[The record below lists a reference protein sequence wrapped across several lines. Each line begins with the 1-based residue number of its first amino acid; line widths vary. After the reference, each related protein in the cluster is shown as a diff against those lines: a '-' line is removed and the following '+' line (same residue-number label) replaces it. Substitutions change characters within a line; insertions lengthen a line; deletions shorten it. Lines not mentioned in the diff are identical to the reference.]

1 MSGPAPVRRVAPG
14 PMRFQ
19 TPNSLTTAFR
29 RPRARFR
36 VPGAG
41 TARPTQ
47 ALPDRERA
55 AARPGRERVP
65 ARTGHPPLTGRDLRG
80 RPGPARTP
88 GREVP
93 GLRVLAPATAP
104 FRPAPPGQTRAT
116 GAARPRPQRPARMA
130 GPERTGPR
138 PPPQAVRPPPAP
150 LGPARVVARSH
161 PGARKAAQAAA
172 RSRLAP
178 LGSVRPTGAAPHGLP
193 DSARMSG
200 PGPPGHREPAQV
212 AVAGPPRLLETP
224 SAGAER
230 LGQRHRGAAAE
241 GCGDRSGVTHRCQG
255 KPTRCIRPAS
265 SRRGTGHRP
274 GPPGSAPR
282 GLAVPPANRRPSRGT
297 PHSPPA
303 THPPTRRRPRP
314 GRSLTTPCC
323 RTGGRRGAPIA
334 TGAHTP
340 ATPARC
346 FGRRPV
352 AGRRA
357 PAGRPHPVDDQPPPL
372 HGLGRP
378 AAEPERTA
386 GAPVR
391 RNQRGRDAG
400 SEGLRRRGL
409 HPRVLH
415 SWDLRNWGPHSRRPD
430 RWGPDR
436 RSPHS

>member
-1 MSGPAPVRRVAPG
+1 MCRTVRPAMSGPAPVRRVAPG

-41 TARPTQ
+41 TARPTH

-116 GAARPRPQRPARMA
+116 GAARPRPPRPARMA

-138 PPPQAVRPPPAP
+138 PPP
-150 LGPARVVARSH
+150 
-161 PGARKAAQAAA
+161 QAAA

-230 LGQRHRGAAAE
+230 LGQRHRGAAA
-241 GCGDRSGVTHRCQG
+241 
-255 KPTRCIRPAS
+255 
-265 SRRGTGHRP
+265 
-274 GPPGSAPR
+274 
-282 GLAVPPANRRPSRGT
+282 
-297 PHSPPA
+297 
-303 THPPTRRRPRP
+303 
-314 GRSLTTPCC
+314 
-323 RTGGRRGAPIA
+323 
-334 TGAHTP
+334 
-340 ATPARC
+340 
-346 FGRRPV
+346 
-352 AGRRA
+352 
-357 PAGRPHPVDDQPPPL
+357 
-372 HGLGRP
+372 
-378 AAEPERTA
+378 
-386 GAPVR
+386 
-391 RNQRGRDAG
+391 
-400 SEGLRRRGL
+400 
-409 HPRVLH
+409 
-415 SWDLRNWGPHSRRPD
+415 
-430 RWGPDR
+430 
-436 RSPHS
+436 